1 MHKGWF
7 STKSEEVRIVDN
19 AQVKNM
25 PERSRMSA
33 ALADS
38 EAMDSE
44 YELDLLELLYR
55 LLEKAR
61 WIMAAAILGAVLAGL
76 ITVFA
81 ITPMYEA
88 TAKLYVMNSD
98 DAAINLSDL
107 QIGTYLAKDYQEVF
121 KNWHVHERVIERL
134 DLPYTYR
141 EIKNMLEITNPSDTR
156 VLYITVR
163 SKDPQEAKQIADAY
177 AAVSREFIASTMDTR
192 EPNIFEEA
200 LLPSAPVSPSLV
212 RNTLLGFAAMAMA
225 ACAVVIVQFLMDDRI
240 RTSDD
245 LDKYFHVPTLGLLP
259 KQDGEMPSS
268 QKRRRGG
275 EETA

>member
-1 MHKGWF
+1 M
-7 STKSEEVRIVDN
+7 DN
-19 AQVKNM
+19 AQVKDM
-25 PERSRMSA
+25 HERSRLSA
-33 ALADS
+33 ALADN
-38 EAMDSE
+38 EEMDSE
-44 YELDLLELLYR
+44 YELDLIELMYR
-55 LLEKAR
+55 LLEKGR
-61 WIMAAAILGAVLAGL
+61 WIVAAAILGTVLAGL

-81 ITPMYEA
+81 LSPMYEA
-88 TAKLYVMNSD
+88 TAKLYVMNAD

-107 QIGTYLAKDYQEVF
+107 QIGTYLTKDYQEVF

-134 DLPYTYR
+134 NLPYTYR
-141 EIKNMLEITNPSDTR
+141 EISGMLQITNPADTR
-156 VLYITVR
+156 VLCIKVR
-163 SKDPQEAKQIADAY
+163 AKDPQEAKLIADTY

-212 RNTLLGFAAMAMA
+212 KNTLLSFVLCAMA

-245 LDKYFHVPTLGLLP
+245 LEKYFNVPTLGLLP
-259 KQDGEMPSS
+259 KQDGEMTSS
-268 QKRRRGG
+268 RKKRRGG